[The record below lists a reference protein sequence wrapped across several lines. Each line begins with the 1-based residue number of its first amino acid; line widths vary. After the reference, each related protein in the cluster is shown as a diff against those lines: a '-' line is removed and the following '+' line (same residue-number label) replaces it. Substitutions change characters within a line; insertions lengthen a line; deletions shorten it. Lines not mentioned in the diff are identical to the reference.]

1 MTTETESETTTDPRD
16 YPGWSY
22 APVIAFAV
30 FLLPLVILFVIFIVD
45 IERRL
50 VWGDF
55 GFLVFLSAGYS
66 AFVGLFFVT
75 RWKLTK
81 AIEQRLPVRSI
92 NVAMWSSLILMGIV
106 ASIPYLFAL
115 VGPTGLDPH
124 EKGLAGIVVVTVAIF
139 LTPQFVVMP
148 LVGVFGWF
156 MGRGFYRMIRSRAFR
171 RRTSLPSTLS
181 LNAGTQ
187 SRAEGSARSP

>member
-1 MTTETESETTTDPRD
+1 MTTESETTTDPRD

-22 APVIAFAV
+22 APLIAFAV
-30 FLLPLVILFVIFIVD
+30 SLLPSVLVTFESFFYG
-45 IERRL
+45 RL
-50 VWGDF
+50 SWNDF
-55 GFLVFLSAGYS
+55 GLFVFLSAANS
-66 AFVGLFFVT
+66 AFAGLFFVT

-124 EKGLAGIVVVTVAIF
+124 EKGLAGIVVVTVAFF

-156 MGRGFYRMIRSRAFR
+156 MGREFYRMIRSRAFR